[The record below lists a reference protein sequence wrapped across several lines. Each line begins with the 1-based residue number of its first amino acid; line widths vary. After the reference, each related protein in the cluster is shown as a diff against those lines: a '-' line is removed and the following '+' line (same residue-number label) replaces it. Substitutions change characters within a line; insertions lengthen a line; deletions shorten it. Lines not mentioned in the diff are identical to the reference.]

1 MNTVITHRRP
11 LSSPLLFIAGVVLTV
26 ALALVIFYVL
36 MQPPM
41 NEIGAMASFLS
52 ITAVV
57 SVAAGYGAYRMG
69 WINRSPRVS
78 WTLLGG
84 YALSSV
90 LTFINVW
97 VTARLMFA
105 SQHDLLLATVL
116 LLFAGGIAM
125 SLGYFLSTALTDNIV
140 TLNRAAQQIARG
152 NLQVQIRVTG
162 RNEMAELAR
171 TFNEMAAQLEAA
183 ARKQR
188 ELDILRRDLVAW
200 VGHDLRTP
208 LTSIRVI
215 LEALADGVVEDPA
228 TVQRYL
234 ETAQRHIRAL
244 SALIDDLFEMAQL
257 DAGGLPLER
266 HPNSI
271 SDLISDTLETFSA
284 LAARQGVTLEG
295 SVPAGIDPVCMDA
308 QKIGRVLANLV
319 GNALRHTPAGG
330 VVQMRASVEAEGVRV
345 EVRDSGEGISPQD
358 LPYLFE
364 QFYRGEKSRS
374 RDTGG
379 SGLGLAIAKGIVEA
393 HGGCI
398 GVESTPGRGACF
410 FFNLPM
416 G

>member
-1 MNTVITHRRP
+1 
-11 LSSPLLFIAGVVLTV
+11 
-26 ALALVIFYVL
+26 
-36 MQPPM
+36 
-41 NEIGAMASFLS
+41 MASFLS

-140 TLNRAAQQIARG
+140 TLNRAAEQIARG
-152 NLQVQIRVTG
+152 NLRVQVPVTG

-171 TFNEMAAQLEAA
+171 TFNEMASQLEAA

-188 ELDILRRDLVAW
+188 ELDTLRRDLVAW

-215 LEALADGVVEDPA
+215 LEALADGVVEDPV

-271 SDLISDTLETFSA
+271 SDLISDTLESFSA
-284 LAARQGVTLEG
+284 LAARQGVKLEG
-295 SVPAGIDPVCMDA
+295 SVPPGIDPVCMDA

-358 LPYLFE
+358 LPHIFE

-393 HGGCI
+393 HGGRI
-398 GVESTPGRGACF
+398 GVESTPGQGACF
-410 FFNLPM
+410 FFNLPLDPAT